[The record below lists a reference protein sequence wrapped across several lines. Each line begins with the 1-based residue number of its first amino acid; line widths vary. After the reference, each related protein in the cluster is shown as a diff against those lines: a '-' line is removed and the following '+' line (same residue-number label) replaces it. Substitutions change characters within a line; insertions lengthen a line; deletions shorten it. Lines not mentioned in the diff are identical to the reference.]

1 MESVG
6 VETDRITV
14 ICTRDLVRAIIS
26 FSDKFRML
34 VANAA
39 LVVISYQVENL
50 FPEFHKSNEAI
61 HFECPSAL
69 CLSLSTVETF
79 EVFPSSQRG
88 SGLLLKSKGL
98 KA

>member
-50 FPEFHKSNEAI
+50 FPEFHE
-61 HFECPSAL
+61 
-69 CLSLSTVETF
+69 
-79 EVFPSSQRG
+79 Q
-88 SGLLLKSKGL
+88 
-98 KA
+98 